1 MEFAYAICV
10 EKGEEDDF
18 TVYPNPD
25 IKILE
30 KLKHNMTEL
39 YHQKEKQY
47 LNMMSSYLFKEP
59 TRLMDYKKNQYIQTL
74 SKLEAL
80 SPLSTIKRGYSV
92 IKKED
97 TIITSVKS
105 LKPKDQIQIDL
116 SDGAIDAQVI

>member
-1 MEFAYAICV
+1 
-10 EKGEEDDF
+10 
-18 TVYPNPD
+18 
-25 IKILE
+25 
-30 KLKHNMTEL
+30 MTEL